1 MSSPVKA
8 ATGSMQQSSDARER
22 SLSGYDFGRTAV
34 YACQADQRF
43 SYCLYVPP
51 SLRSAEARSRAEV
64 LVVVHGTERANQ
76 GLRDMFA
83 PLADALDVMV
93 LAPLFP
99 GGIGQV
105 GERDAYKYLEGAGV
119 RYDLVLLQML
129 DEVSDRYGVPTG
141 RVMLFGFSGGAH
153 LAHRFLYLHPER
165 LSAVSVCAPGS
176 TTRLDPERDWWVGV
190 RDLRERFGS
199 EIDLPAVR
207 RVRIHLAVGREDLDT
222 QEITHAPGGAYWM
235 EGAND
240 GGRTRVERLLS
251 LARSLEAADVPCQ
264 VDVLEGVAHRLEPL
278 AQAACSFFRGLRG
291 RRIADTGS

>member
-51 SLRSAEARSRAEV
+51 SLRSAEARRQAEV
-64 LVVVHGTERANQ
+64 LAVVHGTERANQ

-83 PLADALDVMV
+83 PLADALGVMV

-129 DEVSDRYGVPTG
+129 DEVTRRYGAPTD

-165 LSAVSVCAPGS
+165 LSAASVCAPGS
-176 TTRLDPERDWWVGV
+176 TTQLDSERDWWVGV
-190 RDLRERFGS
+190 RDFRARFGRD
-199 EIDLPAVR
+199 IDLAAVR
-207 RVRIHLAVGREDLDT
+207 KVRIHLAVGRDDLDT

-240 GGRTRVERLLS
+240 AGRTRVERLLS

-264 VDVLEGVAHRLEPL
+264 VDVLDGVTHRLEPL
-278 AQAACSFFRGLRG
+278 AQAACGFFRSLR
-291 RRIADTGS
+291 RPRLAEAAS